1 MSKLQL
7 KATGMELTDAIRD
20 YAEKRVSAL
29 DKFLSRYKDQPF
41 VYMEVGKT
49 TAHHKS
55 GDVYMA
61 ELTISGIGSDV
72 RMVSYKDDLYSAID
86 DVKEEAMV
94 ALASMKDRK
103 DTLFRRGAR
112 SVKKM
117 LKGISKRNP
126 FTSK

>member
-1 MSKLQL
+1 
-7 KATGMELTDAIRD
+7 
-20 YAEKRVSAL
+20 
-29 DKFLSRYKDQPF
+29 
-41 VYMEVGKT
+41 
-49 TAHHKS
+49 
-55 GDVYMA
+55 MA

-72 RMVSYKDDLYSAID
+72 RTVSHKEDLYSAID

-94 ALASMKDRK
+94 ALVSMKDKK